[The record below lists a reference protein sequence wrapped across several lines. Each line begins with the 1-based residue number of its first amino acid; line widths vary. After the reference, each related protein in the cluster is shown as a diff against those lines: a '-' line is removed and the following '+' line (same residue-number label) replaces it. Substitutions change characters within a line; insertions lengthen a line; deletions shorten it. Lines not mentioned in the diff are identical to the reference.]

1 MSIKSSNDFTEIVHV
16 TDDIENAG
24 EMKIKAENGAGYK
37 MIFDVSP
44 PEFLVD
50 MPVYLG
56 CYRDVALNN
65 TGTNYISERMRKTVL
80 G

>member
-1 MSIKSSNDFTEIVHV
+1 
-16 TDDIENAG
+16 
-24 EMKIKAENGAGYK
+24 MKIEVDNGAGK
-37 MIFDVSP
+37 TMLVDISP

-56 CYRDVALNN
+56 CFRDVALNN
-65 TGTNYISERMRKTVL
+65 TGMQSPR

>member
-1 MSIKSSNDFTEIVHV
+1 MQIQSSQDYTEIVHV

-24 EMKIKAENGAGYK
+24 EMKIRAENTANWK
-37 MIFDVSP
+37 FKVDISP

-56 CYRDVALNN
+56 CFRDVALNN
-65 TGTNYISERMRKTVL
+65 TGTTLENEGTSSWL
-80 G
+80 S